1 MNAAIPLKARHMDE
15 KLQLAVPAYQ
25 QVKDYVTDRIQDGT
39 WKQGELVPSEHELV
53 KQFSVSR
60 MTVTRALREL
70 TAEQLL
76 VRVQGAGTF
85 VAEQKYGSTAV
96 SIRNIAEEVVARGH
110 DYGCQVLAL
119 EAVFDPIA
127 CHALALNEGPVF
139 HSRIVHF
146 ENKLPIQYEDRYVN
160 PEVFPNYLNQDF
172 TQETPNKYLVRVA
185 PIKRA
190 EYRIEA
196 KTPDAQVRKRLLM
209 DIGEPCLVLFRRTW
223 VMEAVATAVT
233 LWHPGSRYQFTGEF

>member
-1 MNAAIPLKARHMDE
+1 MDE
-15 KLQLAVPAYQ
+15 KLQQAVPAYQ
-25 QVKDYVTDRIQDGT
+25 QVKDYVTERIQDGT

-96 SIRNIAEEVVARGH
+96 SIRNIAEEVIARGH
-110 DYGCQVLAL
+110 VYGCQVLAL
-119 EAVFDPIA
+119 EAVFEPAA
-127 CHALALNEGPVF
+127 CAALELEEGPVF

-146 ENKLPIQYEDRYVN
+146 ENRLPIQSEDRYVN
-160 PEVFPNYLNQDF
+160 PRVFPNYLNQDF
-172 TQETPNKYLVRVA
+172 TLETPNKYLVRIA

-223 VMEAVATAVT
+223 AMNDVATAVT
-233 LWHPGSRYQFTGEF
+233 LWHPGSRYQFNGEF

>member
-1 MNAAIPLKARHMDE
+1 MDE

-119 EAVFDPIA
+119 EAVFDPVA

>member
-1 MNAAIPLKARHMDE
+1 MDD
-15 KLQLAVPAYQ
+15 KLPQAVPAYQ
-25 QVKDYVTDRIQDGT
+25 QVKNYVTDRIQDGT
-39 WKQGELVPSEHELV
+39 WKQGELVPSEHDLV

-76 VRVQGAGTF
+76 IRVQGAGTY

-96 SIRNIAEEVVARGH
+96 SIRNIAEEVIGRGH
-110 DYGCQVLAL
+110 TYSCQVLAL
-119 EAVFDPIA
+119 EAVEDEA
-127 CHALALNEGPVF
+127 ARAMLALDSGPAF

-146 ENKLPIQYEDRYVN
+146 ENRLPIQYEDRYVS
-160 PEVFPNYLNQDF
+160 PVVFPNYLNQDF
-172 TQETPNKYLVRVA
+172 TQETPNKYLVRIA
-185 PIKRA
+185 PVKRA

-196 KTPDAQVRKRLLM
+196 KTPDAHIRKRLMM

>member
-1 MNAAIPLKARHMDE
+1 MNDKLLQAI
-15 KLQLAVPAYQ
+15 PAYQ
-25 QVKDYVTDRIQDGT
+25 QVKNYVTSRIQDGT

-96 SIRNIAEEVVARGH
+96 SIRNIAEEVTARGH
-110 DYGCQVLAL
+110 AYSCQVLAL
-119 EAVFDPIA
+119 EAVDDEA
-127 CHALALNEGPVF
+127 ARAMLDMDAGEVF

-146 ENKLPIQYEDRYVN
+146 ENGLPIQYEDRYVS
-160 PEVFPNYLNQDF
+160 PRVFPKYLEQDF
-172 TQETPNKYLVRVA
+172 TKETPNKYLVRVA
-185 PIKRA
+185 PVKRA
-190 EYRIEA
+190 SYRIEA

-209 DIGEPCLVLFRRTW
+209 EIGEPCLVLFRRTW
-223 VMEAVATAVT
+223 VLDDVATAVT

>member
-1 MNAAIPLKARHMDE
+1 MDD
-15 KLQLAVPAYQ
+15 KLPQAVPAYQ
-25 QVKDYVTDRIQDGT
+25 QVKNYVTDRIHDGT

-96 SIRNIAEEVVARGH
+96 SIRNIAEEVMGRGH
-110 DYGCQVLAL
+110 VYSCQVLTL
-119 EAVFDPIA
+119 EAVEDEVA
-127 CHALALNEGPVF
+127 GALLALGQQPVF

-146 ENKLPIQYEDRYVN
+146 ENGLPIQFEDRYVN
-160 PEVFPNYLNQDF
+160 PQVFPNYLNQDF
-172 TQETPNKYLVRVA
+172 TRETPNKYLVRIA

-196 KTPDAQVRKRLLM
+196 KTPEAQVRKRLLM

-223 VMEAVATAVT
+223 VQEAVATAVT
-233 LWHPGSRYQFTGEF
+233 LWHPGSRYQFNGEF

>member
-1 MNAAIPLKARHMDE
+1 MDE
-15 KLQLAVPAYQ
+15 KLPQAVPAYQ
-25 QVKDYVTDRIQDGT
+25 QVKDYVTSRIQDGT

-76 VRVQGAGTF
+76 IRVQGAGTF

-110 DYGCQVLAL
+110 TYGCQVLAL
-119 EAVFDPIA
+119 EAVFDPLA
-127 CHALALNEGPVF
+127 CNALALEEGPVF

-160 PEVFPNYLNQDF
+160 PSVFPNYLSQDF
-172 TQETPNKYLVRVA
+172 TLETPNKYLVRVA

-196 KTPDAQVRKRLLM
+196 KIPDAQVRKRLLM

-223 VMEAVATAVT
+223 VMEDVATAVT
-233 LWHPGSRYQFTGEF
+233 LWHPGSRYQFNGEF